1 MVLVVI
7 MTLSP
12 RLYRARCLVT
22 PSFTDVLYDIQAY
35 EAASFA
41 QNRAFQSASANSHEA
56 HQTAQHN
63 NRGRGIVVLAQT
75 EEEEVS
81 LLVVVGFISKLQL
94 LLATTLALHVRFV
107 AEWSFSFEVLE
118 SF

>member
-1 MVLVVI
+1 M
-7 MTLSP
+7 
-12 RLYRARCLVT
+12 
-22 PSFTDVLYDIQAY
+22 YDIQGYDARFQAY

-41 QNRAFQSASANSHEA
+41 QNRAFQSASGNSHEA

-75 EEEEVS
+75 EEEEVT

-107 AEWSFSFEVLE
+107 AEWSFSVEVLE